1 LSKSVQTGRHQ
12 IDTGASGLLIKAGN
26 ENGIFVQGTSGAA
39 PGQVGVFKDM
49 TVEGDLAVVGNIN
62 SWGYMSTNG
71 TRLDFTVASPLQR
84 VVTPFTGELQLVL
97 DKTALADDFAPAFI
111 LEEPLIEGYNFAT
124 NERSLK
130 IDPLGSMSIN
140 SVFASGPI
148 TSSGIITSSILC
160 QGNLSI
166 IGGDLI
172 GYKPFWAAGRVNGTN
187 LSILKSNGRYGFT
200 VTRAPDFPTGV
211 YKITFNT
218 AAPDANYVI
227 SLAQFGNGNV
237 KVWENTLYSGL
248 PTATHFHVVT
258 YNTSWAVA
266 NYDFYFSVYV

>member
-1 LSKSVQTGRHQ
+1 
-12 IDTGASGLLIKAGN
+12 
-26 ENGIFVQGTSGAA
+26 
-39 PGQVGVFKDM
+39 M
-49 TVEGDLAVVGNIN
+49 
-62 SWGYMSTNG
+62 
-71 TRLDFTVASPLQR
+71 
-84 VVTPFTGELQLVL
+84 
-97 DKTALADDFAPAFI
+97 
-111 LEEPLIEGYNFAT
+111 
-124 NERSLK
+124 
-130 IDPLGSMSIN
+130 IDPLGTMSIN
-140 SVFASGPI
+140 DVETNNISSNGASQV
-148 TSSGIITSSILC
+148 TVNDNLVVT
-160 QGNLSI
+160 GNLTVNGS
-166 IGGDLI
+166 LI
-172 GYKPFWAAGRVNGTN
+172 NYKPFWAAGRVNGTN

-258 YNTSWAVA
+258 YNTSWVVA